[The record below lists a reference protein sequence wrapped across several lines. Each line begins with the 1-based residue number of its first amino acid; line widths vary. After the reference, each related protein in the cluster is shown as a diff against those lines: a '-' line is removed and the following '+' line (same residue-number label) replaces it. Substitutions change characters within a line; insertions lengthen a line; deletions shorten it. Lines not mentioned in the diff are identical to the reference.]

1 MGLWGATDADES
13 QPKFLTDAEKL
24 KCFATTKGWVF
35 EAGAAENG
43 NDNTYADPE
52 VLVAIGDLTDSVSGS
67 GLNVADIVTIDWNS
81 TTADKSNGFTL
92 GLTARWNEAVD
103 VNSTGG
109 TPYISVTNSNAGS
122 GSGRGPH
129 LLAYASGT
137 GTHELVFEL
146 AIAAANAA
154 TNADDV
160 MSVGTNAMNLNSG
173 TINEISSEHILLE
186 SGSTDSGDAGEE
198 FLQEETM
205 GDYLNQENNTVAT
218 ITSASGIGSAAG
230 TVTVTA

>member
-1 MGLWGATDADES
+1 MGLWGATDGDES

-24 KCFATTKGWVF
+24 KVFANTHGWVM
-35 EAGAAENG
+35 EAGTTESG

-52 VLVAIGDLTDSVSGS
+52 VLVAIGDLSESAK
-67 GLNVADIVTIDWNS
+67 LNTADILTIDWNS
-81 TTADKSNGFTL
+81 TTADKSDGFTL
-92 GLTARWNEAVD
+92 GLTVRWNEAVD
-103 VNSTGG
+103 VNAVGG
-109 TPYISVTNSNAGS
+109 TPYVSVTNSNAGS

-160 MSVGTNAMNLNSG
+160 MSVGTNAMALNSG
-173 TINEISSEHILLE
+173 LITSISTEHILLE
-186 SGSTDSGDAGEE
+186 SGTTDSGDADAE
-198 FLQEETM
+198 FLREETM
-205 GDYLNQENNTVAT
+205 GDFLNQEMNTAAV
-218 ITSASGIGSAAG
+218 ITSSSAIGTAAG
-230 TVTVTA
+230 GVTVTA

>member
-13 QPKFLTDAEKL
+13 QPKYLTDAEKL
-24 KCFATTKGWVF
+24 KVFANTHGWVM
-35 EAGAAENG
+35 EAGTTESG
-43 NDNTYADPE
+43 CDNTSADPE
-52 VLVAIGDLTDSVSGS
+52 VLVAIGDLSESDK
-67 GLNVADIVTIDWNS
+67 LNTADILTIDWNS

-92 GLTARWNEAVD
+92 GVTVRWNEAVD

-109 TPYISVTNSNAGS
+109 TPYVSVTNSNAGS

-173 TINEISSEHILLE
+173 TINEISFDHILLE
-186 SGSTDSGDAGEE
+186 SGSTDSGDADHE

>member
-1 MGLWGATDADES
+1 MPLWGATDADES

-24 KCFATTKGWVF
+24 KVFANTHGWVM
-35 EAGAAENG
+35 EAGAIESG
-43 NDNTYADPE
+43 NDNTAADPE
-52 VLVAIGDLTDSVSGS
+52 VLVAIGDLSESAK
-67 GLNVADIVTIDWNS
+67 LNTADILTIDWNS
-81 TTADKSNGFTL
+81 TTADKSDGFTL
-92 GLTARWNEAVD
+92 GLTVRWNEAVD
-103 VNSTGG
+103 VNAIGG
-109 TPYISVTNSNAGS
+109 TPYVSVTNSNAGS

-173 TINEISSEHILLE
+173 LMSSISTEHILLE
-186 SGSTDSGDAGEE
+186 SGSTDSGDADAE
-198 FLQEETM
+198 FLREETM
-205 GDYLNQENNTVAT
+205 GDFLNQEMNTAAV
-218 ITSASGIGSAAG
+218 ITSSSAIGSAAG

>member
-1 MGLWGATDADES
+1 MGLWGATDADEA

-24 KCFATTKGWVF
+24 KVFANTHGWVM
-35 EAGAAENG
+35 EAGAIESG
-43 NDNTYADPE
+43 CDNTAADPE
-52 VLVAIGDLTDSVSGS
+52 VLVAIGDLSEAAKLVT
-67 GLNVADIVTIDWNS
+67 ADILTIDWNS
-81 TTADKSNGFTL
+81 TTADKSDGFTL
-92 GLTARWNEAVD
+92 GLTARWNEAVE
-103 VNSTGG
+103 VNTVGG

-173 TINEISSEHILLE
+173 LMTSISTEHILLE
-186 SGSTDSGDAGEE
+186 SGSTDSGDADAE
-198 FLQEETM
+198 FLREETM
-205 GDYLNQENNTVAT
+205 GDFLNQEMNTAAV
-218 ITSASGIGSAAG
+218 ITSSSAIGTAAG

>member
-1 MGLWGATDADES
+1 MSLWGATDGDES

-24 KCFATTKGWVF
+24 KVFANTHGWVM
-35 EAGAAENG
+35 EAGTTESG

-52 VLVAIGDLTDSVSGS
+52 VLVAIGDLSESAK
-67 GLNVADIVTIDWNS
+67 LNTADILTIDWNS
-81 TTADKSNGFTL
+81 TTADKSDGFTL
-92 GLTARWNEAVD
+92 GVTVRWNEAVD

-109 TPYISVTNSNAGS
+109 TPYVSITNSNAGS

-173 TINEISSEHILLE
+173 FINEISTEHILLE

>member
-1 MGLWGATDADES
+1 MPSWGATDADES

-24 KCFATTKGWVF
+24 KCFATTKGWVL
-35 EAGAAENG
+35 EAGAIEGG

-52 VLVAIGDLTDSVSGS
+52 VLVAIGDLTASTK
-67 GLNVADIVTIDWNS
+67 LNVSDIVTIDWNS

-92 GLTARWNEAVD
+92 GLTARWNEAVE
-103 VNSTGG
+103 VNTVGG

-173 TINEISSEHILLE
+173 FISEISSEHILLE
-186 SGSTDSGDAGEE
+186 SGSTDSGDADAE

-205 GDYLNQENNTVAT
+205 GDFLNQENNTAAT
-218 ITSASGIGSAAG
+218 ITSTSAIGTAAG

>member
-1 MGLWGATDADES
+1 MGLWGATDGDES
-13 QPKFLTDAEKL
+13 QPKYLTDAEKL
-24 KCFATTKGWVF
+24 KVFATTKGWVL
-35 EAGAAENG
+35 EAGAIESG
-43 NDNTYADPE
+43 CDNTAADPE
-52 VLVAIGDLTDSVSGS
+52 VLVAIGDLSEAA
-67 GLNVADIVTIDWNS
+67 GLNTADILTIDWNS

-173 TINEISSEHILLE
+173 LMTSISTEHILLE
-186 SGSTDSGDAGEE
+186 SGSTDSGDADAE

-205 GDYLNQENNTVAT
+205 GDFLNQEINVAAV
-218 ITSASGIGSAAG
+218 ITSTSAIGTAAG
-230 TVTVTA
+230 TVT

>member
-24 KCFATTKGWVF
+24 KVFANTHGWVM
-35 EAGAAENG
+35 EAGAIENG
-43 NDNTYADPE
+43 NDNTAADPE
-52 VLVAIGDLTDSVSGS
+52 VLVAIGDLSESDK
-67 GLNVADIVTIDWNS
+67 LNTADILTIDWNS
-81 TTADKSNGFTL
+81 TTADKSDGFTL
-92 GLTARWNEAVD
+92 GLTARWNEAVE
-103 VNSTGG
+103 VNTTGG

-173 TINEISSEHILLE
+173 LMTSISTEHILLE
-186 SGSTDSGDAGEE
+186 SGTTDSGDADSEY
-198 FLQEETM
+198 LREETM
-205 GDYLNQENNTVAT
+205 GDFLNQELNTAAV
-218 ITSASGIGSAAG
+218 ITSSSAIGTAAG

>member
-24 KCFATTKGWVF
+24 KVFANTHGWVM
-35 EAGAAENG
+35 EAGAIENG
-43 NDNTYADPE
+43 NDNTAADPE
-52 VLVAIGDLTDSVSGS
+52 VLVAIGDLSESAK
-67 GLNVADIVTIDWNS
+67 LNTADIVTIDWNS
-81 TTADKSNGFTL
+81 TTADKSDGFTL
-92 GLTARWNEAVD
+92 GLTVRWNEAVE

-109 TPYISVTNSNAGS
+109 TPYVSVTNSNAGS

-160 MSVGTNAMNLNSG
+160 MSVAANAMALNSG
-173 TINEISSEHILLE
+173 YISEISSEHVLLE
-186 SGSTDSGDAGEE
+186 SGSTDSGDADSEY
-198 FLQEETM
+198 LLEETM
-205 GDYLNQENNTVAT
+205 GDFLNQENNTVAT

>member
-1 MGLWGATDADES
+1 MGLWGATDGDES
-13 QPKFLTDAEKL
+13 QPKYLTDAEKL
-24 KCFATTKGWVF
+24 KVFANTHGWVM
-35 EAGAAENG
+35 EAGAIESG
-43 NDNTYADPE
+43 CDNTAADPE
-52 VLVAIGDLTDSVSGS
+52 VLVAIGDLSESAK
-67 GLNVADIVTIDWNS
+67 LNTADIITIDWNS
-81 TTADKSNGFTL
+81 TTADKSDGFTL

-173 TINEISSEHILLE
+173 LMTSISTEHILLE
-186 SGSTDSGDAGEE
+186 SGTTDSGDADAE
-198 FLQEETM
+198 FLREETM
-205 GDYLNQENNTVAT
+205 GDFLNQEINVAAV
-218 ITSASGIGSAAG
+218 ITSSSAIGSAAG

>member
-1 MGLWGATDADES
+1 M
-13 QPKFLTDAEKL
+13 TDAEKL
-24 KCFATTKGWVF
+24 KVYANTHGWVM
-35 EAGAAENG
+35 EAGAIESG
-43 NDNTYADPE
+43 CDNTAADPE
-52 VLVAIGDLTDSVSGS
+52 VLVAIGDLSEAAKLVT
-67 GLNVADIVTIDWNS
+67 ADIITIDWNS

-103 VNSTGG
+103 VNDVGG

-173 TINEISSEHILLE
+173 LMTSISTEHILLE
-186 SGSTDSGDAGEE
+186 KGTTDSGDDDGE
-198 FLQEETM
+198 FLREETM
-205 GDYLNQENNTVAT
+205 GDFMNQEMNTAAV
-218 ITSASGIGSAAG
+218 ITSSSAIGTAAG

>member
-1 MGLWGATDADES
+1 MGLWGATDGDES
-13 QPKFLTDAEKL
+13 QPKYLTDAEKL
-24 KCFATTKGWVF
+24 KVFATTKGWVM
-35 EAGAAENG
+35 EAGAIENG
-43 NDNTYADPE
+43 NDNTAADPE
-52 VLVAIGDLTDSVSGS
+52 VLVAIGDLTASAK
-67 GLNVADIVTIDWNS
+67 LNISDIVTIDWNS

-92 GLTARWNEAVD
+92 GLTARWNEAVE
-103 VNSTGG
+103 VNAVGG

-173 TINEISSEHILLE
+173 FITSISTEHILLE
-186 SGSTDSGDAGEE
+186 KGTTDSGDDDGE
-198 FLQEETM
+198 FLREETM
-205 GDYLNQENNTVAT
+205 GDFMNQEMNTAAV

>member
-1 MGLWGATDADES
+1 MGLWGATDGDES
-13 QPKFLTDAEKL
+13 QPKYLTDAEKL
-24 KCFATTKGWVF
+24 KVFATTKGWVL
-35 EAGAAENG
+35 EAGATESG
-43 NDNTYADPE
+43 CDNTAADPE
-52 VLVAIGDLTDSVSGS
+52 VLVAIGDLSEST
-67 GLNVADIVTIDWNS
+67 GLNTADILTIDWNS
-81 TTADKSNGFTL
+81 TTADKSDGFTL

-146 AIAAANAA
+146 AFSAASAD

-173 TINEISSEHILLE
+173 FITSISTEHILLE
-186 SGSTDSGDAGEE
+186 SGTTDSGDADAE
-198 FLQEETM
+198 FLREETM
-205 GDYLNQENNTVAT
+205 GDFLNQEINVAAV
-218 ITSASGIGSAAG
+218 ITSTSAIGTAAG

>member
-24 KCFATTKGWVF
+24 KVFANTHGWVM
-35 EAGAAENG
+35 EAGTTESG
-43 NDNTYADPE
+43 NDNTAADPE
-52 VLVAIGDLTDSVSGS
+52 VLVAIGDLSESAK
-67 GLNVADIVTIDWNS
+67 LNTADILTIDWNS
-81 TTADKSNGFTL
+81 TTADKSEGFTL
-92 GLTARWNEAVD
+92 GVTVRWNETVE

-109 TPYISVTNSNAGS
+109 TPYVRITNSNAGS

-129 LLAYASGT
+129 DLAYASGT

-146 AIAAANAA
+146 AIGAANAA

-173 TINEISSEHILLE
+173 LMSSISTEHILLE
-186 SGSTDSGDAGEE
+186 SGSTDSGDADAE
-198 FLQEETM
+198 FLREETM
-205 GDYLNQENNTVAT
+205 GDFLNQELNTAAV
-218 ITSASGIGSAAG
+218 ITSSSAIGTAAG

>member
-1 MGLWGATDADES
+1 MPSWGATDADES

-24 KCFATTKGWVF
+24 KCFATTKGWVL
-35 EAGAAENG
+35 EAGAIEGG

-52 VLVAIGDLTDSVSGS
+52 VLVAIGDLTASTK
-67 GLNVADIVTIDWNS
+67 LNVADIVTIDWNS

-92 GLTARWNEAVD
+92 GLTARWNEAVE
-103 VNSTGG
+103 VNAVGG

-173 TINEISSEHILLE
+173 FISEISSEHILLE
-186 SGSTDSGDAGEE
+186 SGSTDSGDADAE

-205 GDYLNQENNTVAT
+205 GDYLNQENNTAAT
-218 ITSASGIGSAAG
+218 ITSTSAIGTAAG

>member
-1 MGLWGATDADES
+1 MGLWGATDGDES
-13 QPKFLTDAEKL
+13 QPKWLTDAEKL
-24 KCFATTKGWVF
+24 KVFATTKGWML
-35 EAGAAENG
+35 EAGAIESG
-43 NDNTYADPE
+43 CDNTAADPE
-52 VLVAIGDLTDSVSGS
+52 CLVAIGDLSEAT
-67 GLNVADIVTIDWNS
+67 GLNTADILTIDWNS

-92 GLTARWNEAVD
+92 GLTARWNEAVE
-103 VNSTGG
+103 VNITGG

-173 TINEISSEHILLE
+173 TINEISFDHILLE
-186 SGSTDSGDAGEE
+186 SGSTDSGDADHE

-218 ITSASGIGSAAG
+218 ITSASGIGSDAG

>member
-13 QPKFLTDAEKL
+13 QPKYLTDAEKL
-24 KCFATTKGWVF
+24 KVFANTHGWVM
-35 EAGAAENG
+35 EAGAIESG
-43 NDNTYADPE
+43 CDNTAADPE
-52 VLVAIGDLTDSVSGS
+52 VLVAIGDLSESAK
-67 GLNVADIVTIDWNS
+67 LNTADILTIDWNS
-81 TTADKSNGFTL
+81 TTADKSDGFTL

-103 VNSTGG
+103 VNITGG

-160 MSVGTNAMNLNSG
+160 MSVGANAMNLNSG
-173 TINEISSEHILLE
+173 LMTSISTEHILLE
-186 SGSTDSGDAGEE
+186 SGTTDSGDADAE
-198 FLQEETM
+198 FLREETM
-205 GDYLNQENNTVAT
+205 GDFLNQENNTAAT
-218 ITSASGIGSAAG
+218 ITSTSAIGTAAG

>member
-1 MGLWGATDADES
+1 MPSWGATDADES

-52 VLVAIGDLTDSVSGS
+52 VLVAIGDLTASTK
-67 GLNVADIVTIDWNS
+67 LNVADIVTIDWNS
-81 TTADKSNGFTL
+81 TTADKSDGFTL

-173 TINEISSEHILLE
+173 TINEISFDHILLE
-186 SGSTDSGDAGEE
+186 SGSTDSGDADSE

-218 ITSASGIGSAAG
+218 ITSTSGIGSDAG

>member
-13 QPKFLTDAEKL
+13 QPKYLTDAEKL
-24 KCFATTKGWVF
+24 KVYANTHGWVM
-35 EAGAAENG
+35 EAGATESG
-43 NDNTYADPE
+43 NDNTAADPE
-52 VLVAIGDLTDSVSGS
+52 VLVAIGDLSESAKINT
-67 GLNVADIVTIDWNS
+67 ADILTIDWNS
-81 TTADKSNGFTL
+81 TTADKSDGFTL
-92 GLTARWNEAVD
+92 GVTVRWNEAVE

-109 TPYISVTNSNAGS
+109 VPYVSATNSNAGS

-146 AIAAANAA
+146 AIASANAA

-160 MSVGTNAMNLNSG
+160 LSVGTNAMALNSG
-173 TINEISSEHILLE
+173 LITSISTEKILLE
-186 SGSTDSGDAGEE
+186 SGTTDSGDADSEY
-198 FLQEETM
+198 LREETM
-205 GDYLNQENNTVAT
+205 GDFLNQELNTAAI
-218 ITSASGIGSAAG
+218 ITSSSAIGSAAG

>member
-1 MGLWGATDADES
+1 MGLWGATDGDES
-13 QPKFLTDAEKL
+13 QPKYLTDAEKL
-24 KCFATTKGWVF
+24 KVFATTHGWVM
-35 EAGAAENG
+35 EAGAIESG
-43 NDNTYADPE
+43 CDNTAADPE
-52 VLVAIGDLTDSVSGS
+52 VLVAIGDLTAST
-67 GLNVADIVTIDWNS
+67 GLNIADILTIDWNS
-81 TTADKSNGFTL
+81 TTADKSDGFTL

-173 TINEISSEHILLE
+173 LISEISTEHVLLE
-186 SGSTDSGDAGEE
+186 SGSTDSGDADSE
-198 FLQEETM
+198 FLLEETM
-205 GDYLNQENNTVAT
+205 GDFLNQEINIAAV
-218 ITSASGIGSAAG
+218 ITSSSAIGTAAG

>member
-13 QPKFLTDAEKL
+13 QPKYLTDAEKL
-24 KCFATTKGWVF
+24 KVFANTHGWVM
-35 EAGAAENG
+35 EAGAIESG
-43 NDNTYADPE
+43 CDNTAADPE
-52 VLVAIGDLTDSVSGS
+52 VLVAIGDLSEAAKLVT
-67 GLNVADIVTIDWNS
+67 ADILTIDWNS
-81 TTADKSNGFTL
+81 TTADKSDGFTL

-103 VNSTGG
+103 VNTTGG

-173 TINEISSEHILLE
+173 LMTSISTEHILLE
-186 SGSTDSGDAGEE
+186 SGTTDSGDQDSE
-198 FLQEETM
+198 FLREETM
-205 GDYLNQENNTVAT
+205 GDFMNQEMNTAAV
-218 ITSASGIGSAAG
+218 ITSLAAIGTAAG

>member
-13 QPKFLTDAEKL
+13 QPKWLTDAEKL
-24 KCFATTKGWVF
+24 KVFATTKGWVM
-35 EAGAAENG
+35 EAGAIENG

-52 VLVAIGDLTDSVSGS
+52 VLVAIGDLTASTK
-67 GLNVADIVTIDWNS
+67 LNVADIVTIDWNS
-81 TTADKSNGFTL
+81 TTADKSDGFTL

-103 VNSTGG
+103 VNTTGG

-160 MSVGTNAMNLNSG
+160 MSVGTNAMALNSG
-173 TINEISSEHILLE
+173 YISSISTEHILLE
-186 SGSTDSGDAGEE
+186 SGSTDSGDADAE
-198 FLQEETM
+198 FLREETM
-205 GDYLNQENNTVAT
+205 GDFLNQEMNTAAV
-218 ITSASGIGSAAG
+218 ITSSSAIGTAAG